1 MIQEVIVMGSNPEF
15 QRSILLWLKP
25 EAAAA
30 TVDAT
35 AAAGLAEAAGCED
48 TISRWWHCYTQKAG
62 YREVPGHV
70 GAVVKDGQ
78 GSRVEQ
84 PQVVGPRVG
93 SVQAASGAAEDG
105 S

>member
-30 TVDAT
+30 AVDAT
-35 AAAGLAEAAGCED
+35 AAAGLAEAA
-48 TISRWWHCYTQKAG
+48 
-62 YREVPGHV
+62 GHV

-93 SVQAASGAAEDG
+93 SVQAVCGAAEDW